1 MKILVINAGSSSL
14 KFQLIDM
21 DDESVKA
28 KGLVERIGIEGTH
41 FKQTVLGTDKVI
53 EFTRNMKD
61 HTEAISAVL
70 SALTDKD
77 NGAIAS
83 LDEIGACGHRVL
95 HGGETFKNSVLVTEE
110 TIKGIEDLV
119 PLGPL
124 HQPANIAGIKACQ
137 AVMPTKPNV
146 AVFDTAFHQ
155 TMPKKAFLYGVP
167 YEYYK
172 DLKVRRYGFHGTSH
186 RFIAGETPKYLG
198 KKPED
203 CKFIICHLG
212 NGSSLSAIVG
222 GKVVDTSMGLTPLE
236 GVLMGTR
243 SGDVDPAVL
252 EYIMDNTGM
261 DIHQMLNCLNKKSG
275 FAGLSCSSD
284 MRDVKA
290 AAEKGDEQASDF
302 LTFFNIDEKGF
313 DFVFDLNIKGV
324 LLPSQVFMADM
335 IGRKGCSV
343 LNISSMNAYRP
354 LTKIPAYSA
363 AKAAVTNFT
372 EWLAV
377 HFAKENIRV
386 NAIAPGFFVTNQN
399 RALLF
404 NEDGTA
410 TPRTDKILR
419 STPMGR
425 FGEAEEL
432 LGAVEWLLDE
442 SKAGFVTGVT
452 IPIDGGFSAY
462 SGV

>member
-110 TIKGIEDLV
+110 TLKGIEDLV

-155 TMPKKAFLYGVP
+155 TMPPIAYLWGLP
-167 YEYYK
+167 YEYYEK
-172 DLKVRRYGFHGTSH
+172 YGIRRYGFHGTSH
-186 RFIAGETPKYLG
+186 RYVTARCLELLG
-198 KKPED
+198 KKTGEPSR
-203 CKFIICHLG
+203 IITCHLG
-212 NGSSLSAIVG
+212 NGSSLAAVKDGRVI
-222 GKVVDTSMGLTPLE
+222 DTTMGLTPLD
-236 GVLMGTR
+236 GFMMGTR
-243 SGDVDPAVL
+243 SGAVDPSAVTFL
-252 EYIMDNTGM
+252 MEKEHLSPSQMDE
-261 DIHQMLNCLNKKSG
+261 LLNKKSG
-275 FAGLSCSSD
+275 MLGISGISSD
-284 MRDVKA
+284 DRDVA
-290 AAEKGDEQASDF
+290 AAVEQGNERAK
-302 LTFFNIDEKGF
+302 LAWNMRTYQITKYIGGF
-313 DFVFDLNIKGV
+313 IAALGGLDAIVFTAG
-324 LLPSQVFMADM
+324 
-335 IGRKGCSV
+335 IG
-343 LNISSMNAYRP
+343 
-354 LTKIPAYSA
+354 
-363 AKAAVTNFT
+363 
-372 EWLAV
+372 
-377 HFAKENIRV
+377 EN
-386 NAIAPGFFVTNQN
+386 Q
-399 RALLF
+399 
-404 NEDGTA
+404 EH
-410 TPRTDKILR
+410 LR
-419 STPMGR
+419 SELLHNLEYLGVQVDEEKNLVHGVEREITTPDSTVRG
-425 FGEAEEL
+425 FVIPTNEEL
-432 LGAVEWLLDE
+432 VIARDTKALVEQM
-442 SKAGFVTGVT
+442 
-452 IPIDGGFSAY
+452 
-462 SGV
+462 

>member
-110 TIKGIEDLV
+110 TMKGIEELV

-167 YEYYK
+167 YEYYTS
-172 DLKVRRYGFHGTSH
+172 LKVRRYGFHGTSH
-186 RFIAGETPKYLG
+186 RFIAGETPK
-198 KKPED
+198 
-203 CKFIICHLG
+203 F
-212 NGSSLSAIVG
+212 
-222 GKVVDTSMGLTPLE
+222 LE
-236 GVLMGTR
+236 
-243 SGDVDPAVL
+243 
-252 EYIMDNTGM
+252 
-261 DIHQMLNCLNKKSG
+261 
-275 FAGLSCSSD
+275 
-284 MRDVKA
+284 
-290 AAEKGDEQASDF
+290 
-302 LTFFNIDEKGF
+302 
-313 DFVFDLNIKGV
+313 
-324 LLPSQVFMADM
+324 
-335 IGRKGCSV
+335 IGRAHV
-343 LNISSMNAYRP
+343 
-354 LTKIPAYSA
+354 
-363 AKAAVTNFT
+363 
-372 EWLAV
+372 
-377 HFAKENIRV
+377 
-386 NAIAPGFFVTNQN
+386 
-399 RALLF
+399 
-404 NEDGTA
+404 
-410 TPRTDKILR
+410 
-419 STPMGR
+419 
-425 FGEAEEL
+425 
-432 LGAVEWLLDE
+432 
-442 SKAGFVTGVT
+442 
-452 IPIDGGFSAY
+452 
-462 SGV
+462 

>member
-41 FKQTVLGTDKVI
+41 FKQTVTEGNKVI
-53 EFTRNMKD
+53 EFVRNMAD
-61 HTEAISAVL
+61 HTEAIAAVL
-70 SALTDKD
+70 EALTDKE

-95 HGGETFKNSVLVTEE
+95 HGGETFKESALVTEE
-110 TIKGIEDLV
+110 SMKAIEDLI

-124 HQPANIAGIKACQ
+124 HQKPNIAGIKACQ
-137 AVMPTKPNV
+137 KVMPTKPNV

-155 TMPKKAFLYGVP
+155 TMPPKAYLYAVP
-167 YEYYK
+167 YEYYTN
-172 DLKVRRYGFHGTSH
+172 LKVRRYGFHGTSH

-198 KKPED
+198 KDPKD

-236 GVLMGTR
+236 GVVMGTR

-261 DIHQMLNCLNKKSG
+261 DIHQMLNVLNKKSG
-275 FAGLSCSSD
+275 FAGLSVSSD

-290 AAEKGDEQASDF
+290 AAAEGDVQAQNAVDIWTYRLQKYIGSYMVAVGGADAIVF
-302 LTFFNIDEKGF
+302 TAGIGENDTQAVADVIKGF
-313 DFVFDLNIKGV
+313 EWMGV
-324 LLPSQVFMADM
+324 KIDPAKNVRGACGIISTDDSTV
-335 IGRKGCSV
+335 KV
-343 LNISSMNAYRP
+343 LR
-354 LTKIPAYSA
+354 IP
-363 AKAAVTNFT
+363 TN
-372 EWLAV
+372 
-377 HFAKENIRV
+377 
-386 NAIAPGFFVTNQN
+386 
-399 RALLF
+399 
-404 NEDGTA
+404 
-410 TPRTDKILR
+410 
-419 STPMGR
+419 
-425 FGEAEEL
+425 EEL
-432 LGAVEWLLDE
+432 PIARDTLEIV
-442 SKAGFVTGVT
+442 SKL
-452 IPIDGGFSAY
+452 
-462 SGV
+462 

>member
-41 FKQTVLGTDKVI
+41 FKQTVTEGNKVI
-53 EFTRNMKD
+53 EFTRNMAD
-61 HTEAISAVL
+61 HTEAIAAVL
-70 SALTDKD
+70 EALTDKE
-77 NGAIAS
+77 NGAIES

-95 HGGETFKNSVLVTEE
+95 HGGETFKASALITEE
-110 TIKGIEDLV
+110 SMMAIEELV

-124 HQPANIAGIKACQ
+124 HQPPNIAGIKACQ
-137 AVMPTKPNV
+137 AVMPGKPNV

-155 TMPKKAFLYGVP
+155 TMPPKAFLYAVP

-172 DLKVRRYGFHGTSH
+172 TLKVRRYGFHGTSH

-198 KKPED
+198 KNPED

-236 GVLMGTR
+236 GIVMGTR

-261 DIHQMLNCLNKKSG
+261 DIHQMLNVLNKKSG
-275 FAGLSCSSD
+275 YAGLSVSSD

-290 AAEKGDEQASDF
+290 AAAAGDEQAQTAVDIWTYR
-302 LTFFNIDEKGF
+302 LQKY
-313 DFVFDLNIKGV
+313 
-324 LLPSQVFMADM
+324 
-335 IGRKGCSV
+335 IGSY
-343 LNISSMNAYRP
+343 M
-354 LTKIPAYSA
+354 
-363 AKAAVTNFT
+363 AAVQGADAIVFT
-372 EWLAV
+372 AGIG
-377 HFAKENIRV
+377 ENDV
-386 NAIAPGFFVTNQN
+386 DAIAKVIEGFAWMGIKIDPAKNVRGCCGVISTDDSTVKVLRIPTN
-399 RALLF
+399 
-404 NEDGTA
+404 
-410 TPRTDKILR
+410 
-419 STPMGR
+419 
-425 FGEAEEL
+425 EEL
-432 LGAVEWLLDE
+432 PIARDTLEIV
-442 SKAGFVTGVT
+442 SKM
-452 IPIDGGFSAY
+452 
-462 SGV
+462 

>member
-41 FKQTVLGTDKVI
+41 FKQTVTEGNKVI
-53 EFTRNMKD
+53 EFTRNMAD
-61 HTEAISAVL
+61 HTEAIAAVL
-70 SALTDKD
+70 EALTDKE

-95 HGGETFKNSVLVTEE
+95 HGGETFKASALITEE
-110 TIKGIEDLV
+110 SMKAIEELV

-124 HQPANIAGIKACQ
+124 HQPPNIAGIKACQ
-137 AVMPTKPNV
+137 AVMPGKPNV

-155 TMPKKAFLYGVP
+155 TMPPKAFLYAVP

-172 DLKVRRYGFHGTSH
+172 TLKVRRYGFHGTSH
-186 RFIAGETPKYLG
+186 RFIAGETPKLLG

-236 GVLMGTR
+236 GIVMGTR

-261 DIHQMLNCLNKKSG
+261 DIHQMLNVLNKKSG
-275 FAGLSCSSD
+275 YAGLSVSSD

-290 AAEKGDEQASDF
+290 AAANGDEQAQTAVDIWTYRLQKYIGSYMVAVGGADAIVF
-302 LTFFNIDEKGF
+302 TAGIGENDTSAIEEVIKGF
-313 DFVFDLNIKGV
+313 EWMGV
-324 LLPSQVFMADM
+324 KIDPAKNV
-335 IGRKGCSV
+335 RGCCGIISTDDSTVKV
-343 LNISSMNAYRP
+343 LR
-354 LTKIPAYSA
+354 IP
-363 AKAAVTNFT
+363 TN
-372 EWLAV
+372 
-377 HFAKENIRV
+377 
-386 NAIAPGFFVTNQN
+386 
-399 RALLF
+399 
-404 NEDGTA
+404 
-410 TPRTDKILR
+410 
-419 STPMGR
+419 
-425 FGEAEEL
+425 EEL
-432 LGAVEWLLDE
+432 PIARDTLEIV
-442 SKAGFVTGVT
+442 SKL
-452 IPIDGGFSAY
+452 
-462 SGV
+462 

>member
-110 TIKGIEDLV
+110 TMKGIEELV

-167 YEYYK
+167 YEYYTS
-172 DLKVRRYGFHGTSH
+172 LKVRRYGFHGTSH
-186 RFIAGETPKYLG
+186 RFIAGETPKFLG

-290 AAEKGDEQASDF
+290 AAEKGDEQAQAALEGRPIPPLPPLRERWDTAVRQIE
-302 LTFFNIDEKGF
+302 LAARDKGEHIAI
-313 DFVFDLNIKGV
+313 LEARKQYAWYLKGV
-324 LLPSQVFMADM
+324 PHAGYYKEQIVRMNTLEDM
-335 IGRKGCSV
+335 
-343 LNISSMNAYRP
+343 YR
-354 LTKIPAYSA
+354 I
-363 AKAAVTNFT
+363 T
-372 EWLAV
+372 EG
-377 HFAKENIRV
+377 IRRDL
-386 NAIAPGFFVTNQN
+386 I
-399 RALLF
+399 
-404 NEDGTA
+404 
-410 TPRTDKILR
+410 
-419 STPMGR
+419 
-425 FGEAEEL
+425 
-432 LGAVEWLLDE
+432 
-442 SKAGFVTGVT
+442 
-452 IPIDGGFSAY
+452 
-462 SGV
+462 

>member
-41 FKQTVLGTDKVI
+41 FKQTVGDKVI
-53 EFTRNMKD
+53 EFTRNMAD
-61 HTEAISAVL
+61 HTEAITAVL
-70 SALTDKD
+70 EALTDKE

-95 HGGETFKNSVLVTEE
+95 HGGETFKQSALVTEE
-110 TIKGIEDLV
+110 SLKAIEDLI

-124 HQPANIAGIKACQ
+124 HQRPNIAGIKACQ
-137 AVMPTKPNV
+137 AVMPGKPNV

-155 TMPKKAFLYGVP
+155 TMPPKAFLYAVP
-167 YEYYK
+167 YAYYT
-172 DLKVRRYGFHGTSH
+172 DYKVRRYGFHGTSH

-198 KKPED
+198 KDPKD

-236 GVLMGTR
+236 GVVMGTR

-261 DIHQMLNCLNKKSG
+261 DIHEMLNTLNKKSG
-275 FAGLSCSSD
+275 FAGLSVSSD

-290 AAEKGDEQASDF
+290 AAAKGDAQAQTAVDIWTYR
-302 LTFFNIDEKGF
+302 LQKY
-313 DFVFDLNIKGV
+313 
-324 LLPSQVFMADM
+324 
-335 IGRKGCSV
+335 IG
-343 LNISSMNAYRP
+343 AYM
-354 LTKIPAYSA
+354 
-363 AKAAVTNFT
+363 AAVQGADAIVFTAGIGENDTEACADVIAGFAWMGIKIDPARNVRGACGIISTDDSTVKVLRIPTN
-372 EWLAV
+372 
-377 HFAKENIRV
+377 
-386 NAIAPGFFVTNQN
+386 
-399 RALLF
+399 
-404 NEDGTA
+404 
-410 TPRTDKILR
+410 
-419 STPMGR
+419 
-425 FGEAEEL
+425 EEL
-432 LGAVEWLLDE
+432 
-442 SKAGFVTGVT
+442 
-452 IPIDGGFSAY
+452 PIARDTLEIVSRL
-462 SGV
+462 

>member
-21 DDESVKA
+21 VDESVKA

-41 FKQTVLGTDKVI
+41 FKQTVAEGNKVI
-53 EFTRNMKD
+53 EFTRNMAD
-61 HTEAISAVL
+61 HTEAIAAVL
-70 SALTDKD
+70 EALTDKE

-95 HGGETFKNSVLVTEE
+95 HGGETFKESALVTEE
-110 TIKGIEDLV
+110 SLKAIKDLI

-124 HQPANIAGIKACQ
+124 HQRPNIAGIEACQ
-137 AVMPTKPNV
+137 AVMPGKPNV

-155 TMPKKAFLYGVP
+155 TMPPKAFLYAVP

-172 DLKVRRYGFHGTSH
+172 NLKVRRYGFHGTSH

-198 KKPED
+198 KDPKD

-236 GVLMGTR
+236 GVVMGTR

-261 DIHQMLNCLNKKSG
+261 DIHEMLNVLNKKSG
-275 FAGLSCSSD
+275 FAGLSVSSD

-290 AAEKGDEQASDF
+290 AAANGDEQAKNAVDIWTYRLQKYIGAYMAAIQGADAIVF
-302 LTFFNIDEKGF
+302 TAGIGENDTEACAEVIKGF
-313 DFVFDLNIKGV
+313 EWMGIKIDPAKNVRGACGV
-324 LLPSQVFMADM
+324 ISTDDSTV
-335 IGRKGCSV
+335 KV
-343 LNISSMNAYRP
+343 LR
-354 LTKIPAYSA
+354 IP
-363 AKAAVTNFT
+363 TN
-372 EWLAV
+372 
-377 HFAKENIRV
+377 
-386 NAIAPGFFVTNQN
+386 
-399 RALLF
+399 
-404 NEDGTA
+404 
-410 TPRTDKILR
+410 
-419 STPMGR
+419 
-425 FGEAEEL
+425 EEL
-432 LGAVEWLLDE
+432 PIARDTLEIV
-442 SKAGFVTGVT
+442 SKL
-452 IPIDGGFSAY
+452 
-462 SGV
+462 

>member
-41 FKQTVLGTDKVI
+41 FKQTVTEGNKVI
-53 EFTRNMKD
+53 EFTRNMAD
-61 HTEAISAVL
+61 HTEAIAAVL
-70 SALTDKD
+70 EALTDKE
-77 NGAIAS
+77 NGAIES

-95 HGGETFKNSVLVTEE
+95 HGGETFKASALVPEE
-110 TIKGIEDLV
+110 SMKAIEDLV

-124 HQPANIAGIKACQ
+124 HQPPNIAGIKACQ
-137 AVMPTKPNV
+137 AVMPGKPNV

-155 TMPKKAFLYGVP
+155 TMPPKAFLYAIP

-172 DLKVRRYGFHGTSH
+172 NLKVRRYGFHGTSH
-186 RFIAGETPKYLG
+186 RFIAGETPKLLG

-236 GVLMGTR
+236 GIVMGTR

-261 DIHQMLNCLNKKSG
+261 DIHQMLNTLNKKSG
-275 FAGLSCSSD
+275 YAGLSVSSD

-290 AAEKGDEQASDF
+290 AAAAGDEQAQTAVDIWTYR
-302 LTFFNIDEKGF
+302 LQKY
-313 DFVFDLNIKGV
+313 
-324 LLPSQVFMADM
+324 
-335 IGRKGCSV
+335 IGSY
-343 LNISSMNAYRP
+343 M
-354 LTKIPAYSA
+354 
-363 AKAAVTNFT
+363 AAVQGADAIVFTAGIGENDTQAVADVIAGFEWMGIKIDPAKNVRGCCGVISTDDSTVKVLRIPTN
-372 EWLAV
+372 
-377 HFAKENIRV
+377 
-386 NAIAPGFFVTNQN
+386 
-399 RALLF
+399 
-404 NEDGTA
+404 
-410 TPRTDKILR
+410 
-419 STPMGR
+419 
-425 FGEAEEL
+425 EEL
-432 LGAVEWLLDE
+432 PIARDTLEIV
-442 SKAGFVTGVT
+442 SKL
-452 IPIDGGFSAY
+452 
-462 SGV
+462 

>member
-70 SALTDKD
+70 TALTDKD

-110 TIKGIEDLV
+110 TMKGIEELV

-167 YEYYK
+167 YEYYTN
-172 DLKVRRYGFHGTSH
+172 LKVRRYGFHGTSH
-186 RFIAGETPKYLG
+186 RFIAGETPKFLG

-236 GVLMGTR
+236 GLMMGTR
-243 SGDVDPAVL
+243 SGDMDPAIVGFIAEKENL
-252 EYIMDNTGM
+252 TAAEVI
-261 DIHQMLNCLNKKSG
+261 DICNKKSG
-275 FAGLSCSSD
+275 VLGLSGISSD
-284 MRDVKA
+284 FRDLVEA
-290 AAEKGDEQASDF
+290 AAAGNDHAQTTLEAY
-302 LTFFNIDEKGF
+302 
-313 DFVFDLNIKGV
+313 
-324 LLPSQVFMADM
+324 
-335 IGRKGCSV
+335 
-343 LNISSMNAYRP
+343 AYRVG
-354 LTKIPAYSA
+354 KYIGAYA
-363 AKAAVTNFT
+363 AAMNGVDAIVFTAGIGENNAQVRALISQYTGFLGCEIDLEKNKAAVGVEAVISTPESKVTALVVPTN
-372 EWLAV
+372 EELAIARETV
-377 HFAKENIRV
+377 RLV
-386 NAIAPGFFVTNQN
+386 NA
-399 RALLF
+399 
-404 NEDGTA
+404 
-410 TPRTDKILR
+410 
-419 STPMGR
+419 
-425 FGEAEEL
+425 
-432 LGAVEWLLDE
+432 
-442 SKAGFVTGVT
+442 
-452 IPIDGGFSAY
+452 
-462 SGV
+462 